1 MRQLRLG
8 ALLLTV
14 AFLQLGCE
22 EPVATGNSV
31 PTPTAKAAAVGV
43 QAAAKPAPPRVEF
56 QESEF
61 SETDRSR
68 DPFRSFQDLI
78 LAEVRGNLRSQRN
91 VVLDEYSID
100 ELRLIG
106 IVTGIRPAKAMLVD
120 PKGKGHV
127 VERGQFIG
135 RPETVQG
142 AGAGATTFE
151 INWRIDSIR
160 DGDIVLVR
168 EDPNNPDVPS
178 STRVIAL
185 RPEGEQPPP

>member
-1 MRQLRLG
+1 MRLLGLG
-8 ALLLTV
+8 ALLSV
-14 AFLQLGCE
+14 AAFFQLGCE
-22 EPVATGNSV
+22 EPVATGNLV

-61 SETDRSR
+61 SDTDRSR

-91 VVLDEYSID
+91 VVLEEYSID

-106 IVTGIRPAKAMLVD
+106 LVTGIQPAKAMLVD

-127 VERGQFIG
+127 VQRGQFIG
-135 RPETVQG
+135 RPETVQA
-142 AGAGATTFE
+142 AGPGATSFE

-168 EDPNNPDVPS
+168 EDPSNPDVPS

-185 RPEGEQPPP
+185 RSEGEAPPQ